1 MRLRNIPEAP
11 GIVADSPYV
20 IHEKA
25 PIEGGIASCFAKQ
38 AEIYAEIGTGKGKF
52 LIESARLNPGIN
64 YVGIERY
71 ESVLFRAC
79 QALEE
84 KTAEGEEDGSG
95 EKTADG
101 EEDGSGEKHA
111 DEGEDGTA
119 EQHADK
125 REAGSGTIET
135 DGEQKNPGRLENLRF
150 LCMDAR
156 EMPLYFAP
164 GEISVLYLNF
174 SDPWPKK
181 KHAKRRLTSHHFL
194 EMYEKVLK
202 NGGRLEFKTD
212 NRALFDFSVE
222 ELEAA
227 PHWEITAKTYDLHRD
242 PVLNEGNI
250 MTEYERKFSALGNR
264 ICKLTAVYHAE
275 N

>member
-25 PIEGGIASCFAKQ
+25 PFEGGITSCFAKQ

-84 KTAEGEEDGSG
+84 KSVAGEEKPAEGEKD
-95 EKTADG
+95 
-101 EEDGSGEKHA
+101 
-111 DEGEDGTA
+111 
-119 EQHADK
+119 
-125 REAGSGTIET
+125 GSGTIEA

-202 NGGRLEFKTD
+202 DGGRLEFKTD
-212 NRALFDFSVE
+212 NRVLFDFSAE
-222 ELEAA
+222 ELGTA